1 MAFKEVIVQAGS
13 GAADAARMSLAA
25 DLAHRSGGSLTGV
38 LVTPPPITAY
48 LGGLEGA
55 SLSGLSLAELAEQQT
70 AEFQKDA
77 AKTQAALA
85 AAAKASG
92 LTPAFRTLSGDSRAE
107 MIRLARQADLVVLPS
122 PDDSG
127 SGNESAPEE
136 IAMTCGGPCL
146 FVHAA
151 WSTRPIGKRILVA
164 WNGSRESARA
174 LKDALPMLHEAEHI
188 DVLVIDKDDAT
199 HDVETTLPA
208 YLAKHG
214 LTAQVHRVSSVDNPV
229 GDVMLRQ
236 AGRLDSDL
244 IVMGLYGHARMQE
257 MVLGGAS
264 RHILRHARMPLLVS
278 H

>member
-25 DLAHRSGGSLTGV
+25 DLAHRSGGTLTGV

-55 SLSGLSLAELAEQQT
+55 SLSGLSLTDLADQQSQ
-70 AEFQKDA
+70 EFQKEA
-77 AKTQAALA
+77 QKTQAALA
-85 AAAKASG
+85 AAAKTSG
-92 LTPAFRTLSGDSRAE
+92 LTPAFTTVAGDSRAGLVA
-107 MIRLARQADLVVLPS
+107 LARQADLIVLPS
-122 PDDSG
+122 PDESG
-127 SGNESAPEE
+127 GEPSPEE
-136 IAMTCGGPCL
+136 VAMTCGGPCL

-151 WSTRPIGKRILVA
+151 WTSAPVGKRILVA

-174 LKDALPMLHEAEHI
+174 LKDALPLLHDADHI
-188 DVLVIDKDDAT
+188 DVLVIDKDEGT
-199 HDVETTLPA
+199 HDAENTLPA
-208 YLAKHG
+208 YLAKHAM
-214 LTAQVHRVSSVDNPV
+214 TAQVHRVSSVDHPV

-236 AGRLDSDL
+236 AARLDSDL

-264 RHILRHARMPLLVS
+264 RHILRHARMPLFVS

>member
-55 SLSGLSLAELAEQQT
+55 SLSGLSLTDLADQQSQ
-70 AEFQKDA
+70 EFQKEA
-77 AKTQAALA
+77 QKTQAALA
-85 AAAKASG
+85 AAAKTSG
-92 LTPAFRTLSGDSRAE
+92 LTPAFTTVAGDSRAGLVA
-107 MIRLARQADLVVLPS
+107 LARQADLIVLPS
-122 PDDSG
+122 PDESG
-127 SGNESAPEE
+127 GEPSPEE
-136 IAMTCGGPCL
+136 VAMTCGGPCL

-151 WSTRPIGKRILVA
+151 WTSAPVGKRILVA

-174 LKDALPMLHEAEHI
+174 LKDALPLLHDADHI
-188 DVLVIDKDDAT
+188 DVLVIDKDEGT
-199 HDVETTLPA
+199 HDVENTLPA
-208 YLAKHG
+208 YLAKHAM
-214 LTAQVHRVSSVDNPV
+214 TAQVHRVSSVDHPV

-236 AGRLDSDL
+236 AARLDSDL

-264 RHILRHARMPLLVS
+264 RHILRHARMPLFVS

>member
-55 SLSGLSLAELAEQQT
+55 SLSGLSLTDLADQQSQ
-70 AEFQKDA
+70 EFQKEA
-77 AKTQAALA
+77 QKTQAALA
-85 AAAKASG
+85 AAAKTSG
-92 LTPAFRTLSGDSRAE
+92 LTPAFTTVAGDSRAGLVA
-107 MIRLARQADLVVLPS
+107 LARQADLIVLPS
-122 PDDSG
+122 PDESG
-127 SGNESAPEE
+127 GEPSPEE

-151 WSTRPIGKRILVA
+151 WTSAPVGKRILVA

-174 LKDALPMLHEAEHI
+174 LKDALPLLHDADHI
-188 DVLVIDKDDAT
+188 DVLVIDKDEGT
-199 HDVETTLPA
+199 HDAENTLPA
-208 YLAKHG
+208 YLAKHAM
-214 LTAQVHRVSSVDNPV
+214 TAQVHRVSSVDHPV

-236 AGRLDSDL
+236 AARLDSDL

-264 RHILRHARMPLLVS
+264 RHILRHARMPLFVS